1 MSELKPQEF
10 DRLLRSSSALP
21 RLIVIFGPDR
31 GLVSERAEAA
41 AARTGVALNDP
52 FAVTKIEAA
61 DLQKAPGRL
70 QEEMQSIGLFGGEK
84 LVWVRNAGNEKALV
98 DGLSALTAFD
108 NLKAYLI
115 IEAGDLKKGAS
126 LRKTAELARSIASVP
141 CYADDQASLN
151 TLIDEVLSET
161 GQRISP
167 AARARLLENL
177 GGDRRASRGEI
188 RKLALYC
195 THEPLIEEQHV
206 LDIIGDVSE
215 TSLDNLIDALL
226 GGDAGAMIAALEA
239 LIAAK
244 TAIYQVLNAVL
255 RQFQV
260 LDTLRAEMDRSR
272 QSASQVIQTHGKQI
286 FFKRRNIIAQAL
298 SVWTAPKLSRELS
311 RLQSMVLT
319 SQKNPQ
325 IAGSVA
331 AQLLLSLTQ
340 QSIAKR

>member
-10 DRLLRSSSALP
+10 ERLLRSSSALP
-21 RLIVIFGPDR
+21 RIIVIFGPDR

-41 AARTGVALNDP
+41 AARSCIPLNDP
-52 FAVTKIEAA
+52 FAVTKIEAS

-70 QEEMQSIGLFGGEK
+70 VEEMQSIGLFGGEK
-84 LVWVRNAGNEKALV
+84 LVWVRNAANEKALI
-98 DGLSALTAFD
+98 DGLAVLTAGEPPE
-108 NLKAYLI
+108 AYLI
-115 IEAGDLKKGAS
+115 IEAGDLKKGSA
-126 LRKTAELARSIASVP
+126 LRKAAEAARSVASVP

-151 TLIDEVLSET
+151 SLIDDILKET
-161 GQRISP
+161 GQRITP
-167 AARARLLENL
+167 AARTRLLENL

-195 THEPLIEEQHV
+195 AHDPQIDEQHV

-226 GGDAGAMIAALEA
+226 GGDANAMIAALEA
-239 LIAAK
+239 LISAK

-255 RQFQV
+255 RQFQM
-260 LDTLRAEMDRSR
+260 LDTLRAEMDKSR
-272 QSASQVIQTHGKQI
+272 QSASQVIQTHGKHI
-286 FFKRRNIIAQAL
+286 FFKRRNVITQAL

-311 RLQSMVLT
+311 RLQTMVLT

-325 IAGSVA
+325 IADSVA

-340 QSIAKR
+340 QSVVRR

>member
-21 RLIVIFGPDR
+21 RIIVIFGPDR

-41 AARTGVALNDP
+41 ATRTGVSLTDP
-52 FAVTKIEAA
+52 FAVTRIEAS

-70 QEEMQSIGLFGGEK
+70 IEEMQSIGLFGGEK
-84 LVWVRNAGNEKALV
+84 LVWVRNAANEKSLV
-98 DGLSALTAFD
+98 DGLTALSAD
-108 NLKAYLI
+108 NELQSYLI
-115 IEAGDLKKGAS
+115 VEAGDLKKGSA
-126 LRKTAELARSIASVP
+126 LRKAAEAARSVTSVP

-151 TLIDEVLSET
+151 TLIDDILQET
-161 GQRISP
+161 GQRIAP

-195 THEPLIEEQHV
+195 AHDPQIEEHHV

-226 GGDAGAMIAALEA
+226 GGDATTMIAALDA
-239 LIAAK
+239 LVSAK
-244 TAIYQVLNAVL
+244 TAIYQVLNAVI
-255 RQFQV
+255 RQFQT
-260 LDTLRAEMDRSR
+260 LDSLRAEMDRSR
-272 QSASQVIQTHGKQI
+272 QSANQVVQTHGKHI
-286 FFKRRNIIAQAL
+286 FFKRRNVIVQAL
-298 SVWTAPKLSRELS
+298 NVWTAPKLSRELS
-311 RLQSMVLT
+311 RLQTMVLT

-325 IAGSVA
+325 IAESVA

-340 QSIAKR
+340 QSIQRR

>member
-10 DRLLRSSSALP
+10 ERLLRSSSALP
-21 RLIVIFGPDR
+21 RIIVIFGPDR

-41 AARTGVALNDP
+41 AARTGIPLSDP
-52 FAVTKIEAA
+52 FAVTKVEAS

-70 QEEMQSIGLFGGEK
+70 VEEMQSIGLFGGEK
-84 LVWVRNAGNEKALV
+84 LVWVRNAANEKALV
-98 DGLSALTAFD
+98 DGLAALAATE
-108 NLKAYLI
+108 LEAYLI
-115 IEAGDLKKGAS
+115 VEAGDLKKGSA
-126 LRKTAELARSIASVP
+126 LRKAAEAARSVASVP

-151 TLIDEVLSET
+151 GLIDDILKET
-161 GQRISP
+161 GQRITP
-167 AARARLLENL
+167 AARTRLLANL

-195 THEPLIEEQHV
+195 AKESEIDEQHV

-226 GGDAGAMIAALEA
+226 GGDANTMIVALEA
-239 LIAAK
+239 LVSAK

-255 RQFQV
+255 RQFQM
-260 LDTLRAEMDRSR
+260 LDTLRAEMDSSR
-272 QSASQVIQTHGKQI
+272 QSASQVIQTHGKHI
-286 FFKRRNIIAQAL
+286 FFKRRNVIAQAL
-298 SVWTAPKLSRELS
+298 SVWTAPKITRELS
-311 RLQSMVLT
+311 RLQTMVLT

-325 IAGSVA
+325 IAESIA

-340 QSIAKR
+340 QSVIRR

>member
-10 DRLLRSSSALP
+10 ERLLRSSSALP
-21 RLIVIFGPDR
+21 RIIVIFGPDR

-41 AARTGVALNDP
+41 AARTGIALSDP
-52 FAVTKIEAA
+52 FAVTKIEAS

-70 QEEMQSIGLFGGEK
+70 IEEMQSIGLFGGEK
-84 LVWVRNAGNEKALV
+84 LVWVRNATNEKALV
-98 DGLSALTAFD
+98 DGVATLAAKELE
-108 NLKAYLI
+108 AYLI
-115 IEAGDLKKGAS
+115 IEAGDLKKGSA
-126 LRKTAELARSIASVP
+126 LRKAAEAARSIASVP

-151 TLIDEVLSET
+151 GLIDDILKET
-161 GQRISP
+161 GQRITS
-167 AARARLLENL
+167 AARARLLANL

-195 THEPLIEEQHV
+195 AKEPEIDEQHV
-206 LDIIGDVSE
+206 IDIIGDVSE

-226 GGDAGAMIAALEA
+226 GGDTNAMIAALEA
-239 LIAAK
+239 LISAK

-255 RQFQV
+255 RQFQM

-272 QSASQVIQTHGKQI
+272 QSASQVIQTHGKHI
-286 FFKRRNIIAQAL
+286 FFKRRNVITQAL
-298 SVWTAPKLSRELS
+298 SVWTAPKLTRELS
-311 RLQSMVLT
+311 RLQTMVLT

-325 IAGSVA
+325 IAESVA

-340 QSIAKR
+340 QSVIRK